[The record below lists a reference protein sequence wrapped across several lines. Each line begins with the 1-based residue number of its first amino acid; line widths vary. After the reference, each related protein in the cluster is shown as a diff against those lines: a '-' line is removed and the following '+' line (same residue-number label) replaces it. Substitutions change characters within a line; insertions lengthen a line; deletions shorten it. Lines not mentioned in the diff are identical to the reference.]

1 MNYLRLIPLL
11 ILTLI
16 LGSCSNSDDG
26 DNNDN
31 TSIPLSGNY
40 FPLTVDD
47 YWNYDVETVDNL
59 DAMNNASSSDFLF
72 VDSQISTAYDL
83 GVNTNDLANASMNG
97 ILANGLLTRGVSTLE
112 IDGTFQLP
120 LEEFGDFG
128 IDFTDVVL
136 YDLNASSNAEMS
148 SLTGSFIEEF
158 EGIPITIAFELVT
171 TSKGRSN
178 SMTVN
183 GETYSNITKS
193 NLSVNLSI
201 VTTIDVLGN
210 PTNFTILGEQDVVSI
225 DNYFAENVGLIKS
238 EADIAYELDA
248 TTLALLEA
256 ANIVIDVPTAL
267 DFENE
272 QELSD
277 YQVAE

>member
-1 MNYLRLIPLL
+1 
-11 ILTLI
+11 
-16 LGSCSNSDDG
+16 
-26 DNNDN
+26 
-31 TSIPLSGNY
+31 
-40 FPLTVDD
+40 
-47 YWNYDVETVDNL
+47 
-59 DAMNNASSSDFLF
+59 MNNASSSDFLF

-128 IDFTDVVL
+128 IDFIDVVL